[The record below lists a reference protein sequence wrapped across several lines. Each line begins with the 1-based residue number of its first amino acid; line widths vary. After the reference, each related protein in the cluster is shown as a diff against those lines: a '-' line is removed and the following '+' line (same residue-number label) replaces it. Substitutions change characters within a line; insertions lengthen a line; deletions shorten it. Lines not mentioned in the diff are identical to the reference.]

1 MGVRPDGVRRG
12 AVGAAECARK
22 ENGRPEKCP
31 GFCSIRSENAARS
44 YLPAF
49 AVCINIKS
57 FAMKESIHSGRESVR
72 AVFAGLLG
80 IVFLMT
86 ACDGGETT
94 QGPAAGPT
102 ASLTVTLKGQEP
114 SVRAVAPAGDPEQ
127 EELAAAENSVHN
139 VTVFVFNAN
148 GTLDKKHTFA
158 PSVLS
163 ETITGLLAGPKKLVV
178 LANVPSTVSFP
189 DGIDY
194 DWFADVRNVI
204 GLDTQK
210 TAADGLFM
218 SGEGSVTL
226 TANASETSTVAVSRL
241 VAKVKLGTVSIVPEA
256 GHDAAKFALT
266 GVMVMK
272 ARGSA
277 QMGVP
282 SAAYTPDLFYGGMK
296 GGKSEARD
304 YLAETVTT
312 EDHANR
318 YFYVLPSDNA
328 DGNTTLITLA
338 GTYAGEPTY
347 FSFRIND
354 GTVTGGGT
362 NDGTFIRRNSV
373 YTVNV
378 TLKRLGGGST
388 DPEVTADPASLTVTV
403 EPQEWATELVQNV
416 EW

>member
-1 MGVRPDGVRRG
+1 
-12 AVGAAECARK
+12 
-22 ENGRPEKCP
+22 
-31 GFCSIRSENAARS
+31 
-44 YLPAF
+44 
-49 AVCINIKS
+49 
-57 FAMKESIHSGRESVR
+57 MKESIHSGRGSVR

-86 ACDGGETT
+86 ACDGGETK

-304 YLAETVTT
+304 YQIGRAHV
-312 EDHANR
+312 
-318 YFYVLPSDNA
+318 
-328 DGNTTLITLA
+328 
-338 GTYAGEPTY
+338 
-347 FSFRIND
+347 
-354 GTVTGGGT
+354 
-362 NDGTFIRRNSV
+362 
-373 YTVNV
+373 
-378 TLKRLGGGST
+378 
-388 DPEVTADPASLTVTV
+388 
-403 EPQEWATELVQNV
+403 
-416 EW
+416 

>member
-12 AVGAAECARK
+12 AVRAAECARK
-22 ENGRPEKCP
+22 EDGRPEKCP

-57 FAMKESIHSGRESVR
+57 FAMKESIHSGRGSVR

-86 ACDGGETT
+86 ACDGGETK

-256 GHDAAKFALT
+256 GHDA
-266 GVMVMK
+266 
-272 ARGSA
+272 
-277 QMGVP
+277 
-282 SAAYTPDLFYGGMK
+282 
-296 GGKSEARD
+296 D
-304 YLAETVTT
+304 YLAETVTA

-378 TLKRLGGGST
+378 TLRRLGGGST